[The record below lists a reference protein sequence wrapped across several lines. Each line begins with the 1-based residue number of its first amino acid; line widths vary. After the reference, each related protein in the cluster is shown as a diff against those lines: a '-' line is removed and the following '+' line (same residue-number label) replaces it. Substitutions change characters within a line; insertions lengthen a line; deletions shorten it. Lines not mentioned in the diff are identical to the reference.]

1 MNITDCTK
9 SILFRSFLVG
19 LVLTISAPLTMAQD
33 DDAGYVRFFI
43 TTVNADRVVEFE
55 SLLKE
60 RAAGLRAGGQQP
72 FRSVYV
78 TLAGKQYN
86 YLMVDAIP
94 SLAVLDQPAP
104 TAAIPSPEWAGRID
118 GATNEQT
125 VLILRT
131 YPDLNIPAAEGA
143 ERDLIRFRIRR
154 TAPGRTQD
162 YYEWQANEL
171 LPALREAGITGFI
184 TGRVVLGGSS
194 QTWVSAADVDSWASM
209 FNNILAESMGERQ
222 MTQML
227 AEGAAMLVHTED
239 LVMAYRPDLG
249 YVNETLLTQNQ

>member
-1 MNITDCTK
+1 MNAIHHTK
-9 SILFRSFLVG
+9 SVLFRSFVVG
-19 LVLTISAPLTMAQD
+19 LVLTISAPLALAQD

-43 TTVNADRVVEFE
+43 TTVKSDRVVEWE

-86 YLMVDAIP
+86 YLMVDSVP
-94 SLAVLDQPAP
+94 SLAALDQPP
-104 TAAIPSPEWAGRID
+104 PAAARPSPEWGGRID

-125 VLILRT
+125 VLYLRT
-131 YPDLNIPAAEGA
+131 YPDLTIPTAAGA
-143 ERDLIRFRIRR
+143 ERNLIVFRIRR
-154 TAPGRTQD
+154 TAPGRNQD

-171 LPALREAGITGFI
+171 IPALQEAGITGVI
-184 TGRVVLGGSS
+184 TGRVVLGGSN
-194 QTWVSAADVDSWASM
+194 QTWISASDVESWDSM
-209 FNNILAESMGERQ
+209 FNNALGESMGQRQ
-222 MTQML
+222 VQQMI
-227 AEGAAMLVHTED
+227 AQGNAMLVHTED

-249 YVNETLLTQNQ
+249 FVNEALLTQNQ